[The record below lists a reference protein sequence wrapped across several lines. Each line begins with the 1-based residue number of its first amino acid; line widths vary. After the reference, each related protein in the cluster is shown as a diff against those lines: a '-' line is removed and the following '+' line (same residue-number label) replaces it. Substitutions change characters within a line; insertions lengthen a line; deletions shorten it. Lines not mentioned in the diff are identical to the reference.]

1 MSVRK
6 WRWRIF
12 ADPSPDEIRCMSPWL
27 AVIVALA
34 LGGAATAY
42 LWNVRRRQDAA
53 AAGIAAL
60 SAMRWR
66 EFSHFVLDA
75 MRHRG
80 YDVLTP
86 DDEAERG
93 QQSEFLLAGQGKRWL
108 LSCKHGSAY
117 RLSPQA
123 VAELAGNLR
132 FQGASG
138 GFLVTPGHI
147 EADSRKPAR
156 EANIELIDGSALW
169 PEVAPLLPH
178 SLTEEVQQ
186 AADAHAKRQITFS
199 WLAAVAVGVVLA
211 LTGLGREPAGPEPV
225 VQATVASARPAV
237 AKPAP
242 VQAEPAT
249 TSASTLEPDVAA
261 EDLQRKEVAET
272 LSSLPGIE
280 RAIWSTRSTLVVHL
294 VDGNADRLTEICA
307 ALERYEALRTSRV
320 QLQPPDGSEARV
332 RFIQCRTY

>member
-1 MSVRK
+1 MSL
-6 WRWRIF
+6 
-12 ADPSPDEIRCMSPWL
+12 WL

-53 AAGIAAL
+53 AAGINAL

-93 QQSEFLLAGQGKRWL
+93 QQSEFLLTGHGKRWL

-117 RLSPQA
+117 RLSQQA
-123 VAELAGNLR
+123 VAELAANLR
-132 FQGASG
+132 FQGATG

-147 EADSRKPAR
+147 EADARKSAR
-156 EANIELIDGSALW
+156 EANIELIDGDKLW
-169 PEVAPLLPH
+169 PEVAPLLPP

-186 AADAHAKRQITFS
+186 GADANAKRQITFS
-199 WLAAVAVGVVLA
+199 WLAALALGVVLA
-211 LTGLGREPAGPEPV
+211 LTGLGRDAPAPAPVPMANIAATPPAQSAASDSTPAGP
-225 VQATVASARPAV
+225 VAAGGSPPASD
-237 AKPAP
+237 
-242 VQAEPAT
+242 E
-249 TSASTLEPDVAA
+249 AA
-261 EDLQRKEVAET
+261 EDLQRKEVTDT

-280 RAIWSTRSTLVVHL
+280 RALWLTRSTLVVHL
-294 VDGNADRLTEICA
+294 VDGEADRLTEICA
-307 ALERYEALRTSRV
+307 ALERYEALRTARV
-320 QLQPPDGSEARV
+320 QLQPPEGSQARV

>member
-1 MSVRK
+1 MSL
-6 WRWRIF
+6 
-12 ADPSPDEIRCMSPWL
+12 WL

-53 AAGIAAL
+53 AAGINAL

-80 YDVLTP
+80 YDILTP
-86 DDEAERG
+86 GDEAERG
-93 QQSEFLLAGQGKRWL
+93 QQSEFLLTGRGERWL

-117 RLSPQA
+117 RLSQQA
-123 VAELAGNLR
+123 VAELAANLR
-132 FQGASG
+132 FQGATG

-147 EADSRKPAR
+147 EADARKSAR
-156 EANIELIDGSALW
+156 EANIELIDGDKLW
-169 PEVAPLLPH
+169 PEVAPLLPP

-186 AADAHAKRQITFS
+186 GADANAKRQITFS
-199 WLAAVAVGVVLA
+199 WLAALAVGLVLA
-211 LTGLGREPAGPEPV
+211 LTGLGRD
-225 VQATVASARPAV
+225 ASAPPPTSLANITATPPAQPN
-237 AKPAP
+237 PAP
-242 VQAEPAT
+242 ATSPSVAEGSSVPA
-249 TSASTLEPDVAA
+249 PDEAA
-261 EDLQRKEVAET
+261 EDLQRKEVTDT

-280 RAIWSTRSTLVVHL
+280 RALWLTRSTLVVHL
-294 VDGNADRLTEICA
+294 VDGEADRLTEICA
-307 ALERYEALRTSRV
+307 ALERYEALRTARV
-320 QLQPPDGSEARV
+320 QLQPPEGSQARV

>member
-1 MSVRK
+1 
-6 WRWRIF
+6 
-12 ADPSPDEIRCMSPWL
+12 MSPWL
-27 AVIVALA
+27 AAIVVLV

-53 AAGIAAL
+53 AAGINAL

-93 QQSEFLLAGQGKRWL
+93 QQSEFLLSGHGKRWL

-117 RLSPQA
+117 RLSQQA

-132 FQGASG
+132 FQGATG

-147 EADSRKPAR
+147 EADARKSAR
-156 EANIELIDGSALW
+156 AANIELIDGNALW
-169 PEVAPLLPH
+169 PEVAPLLPP
-178 SLTEEVQQ
+178 SLTDEVQHL
-186 AADAHAKRQITFS
+186 ADANARRQVTIA
-199 WLAAVAVGVVLA
+199 WLAALAIGAVLVL
-211 LTGLGREPAGPEPV
+211 LGLARNPPEPASTEV
-225 VQATVASARPAV
+225 TTVAT
-237 AKPAP
+237 P
-242 VQAEPAT
+242 VQAPAMQIAEPAPT
-249 TSASTLEPDVAA
+249 VAATPASAPDVEA
-261 EDLQRKEVAET
+261 EDLQRKQVAET

-280 RAIWSTRSTLVVHL
+280 RALWSTRSTLVVHL
-294 VDGNADRLTEICA
+294 VDGETDRLTEVCA
-307 ALERYEALRTSRV
+307 ALERHEALRTSRV
-320 QLQPPDGSEARV
+320 QLQPPEGSEARV

>member
-1 MSVRK
+1 
-6 WRWRIF
+6 
-12 ADPSPDEIRCMSPWL
+12 MSPWL

-34 LGGAATAY
+34 LGSAATAY

-93 QQSEFLLAGQGKRWL
+93 QQSEFLLSGHGKRWL

-132 FQGASG
+132 FQGATG

-147 EADSRKPAR
+147 EADARKPAR
-156 EANIELIDGSALW
+156 NANIELIDGDGLW

-178 SLTEEVQQ
+178 SLTEEVQRG
-186 AADAHAKRQITFS
+186 ADANAKRQITFA
-199 WLAAVAVGVVLA
+199 WLAALAVGLILA
-211 LTGLGREPAGPEPV
+211 LTGLGRDAGEPV
-225 VQATVASARPAV
+225 AATSIVAAPSTPPPAV
-237 AKPAP
+237 AATADPAA
-242 VQAEPAT
+242 VATSPAGAD
-249 TSASTLEPDVAA
+249 ASVTEPDEAA

-280 RAIWSTRSTLVVHL
+280 RALWLTRSTLVVHL
-294 VDGNADRLTEICA
+294 VDGTADRLTEICA
-307 ALERYEALRTSRV
+307 ALERYEGLRTSRV
-320 QLQPPDGSEARV
+320 QLQPPEGSEARV

>member
-1 MSVRK
+1 MSL
-6 WRWRIF
+6 
-12 ADPSPDEIRCMSPWL
+12 WL

-42 LWNVRRRQDAA
+42 LWNVRRRQEAA

-93 QQSEFLLAGQGKRWL
+93 QQSEFLLSGHGKRWL

-132 FQGASG
+132 FQGAAG
-138 GFLVTPGHI
+138 GFLVTPGQV
-147 EADSRKPAR
+147 EAEARRPAR
-156 EANIELIDGSALW
+156 EANIELIDGSGLW

-178 SLTEEVQQ
+178 SLTEEVQRG
-186 AADAHAKRQITFS
+186 ADANAKRQITFS
-199 WLAAVAVGVVLA
+199 WIAALALGVVLA
-211 LTGLGREPAGPEPV
+211 LTGLGRDAVEPV
-225 VQATVASARPAV
+225 AATPIAAAPSAPTPPAAVGTASPSTTPA
-237 AKPAP
+237 ADT
-242 VQAEPAT
+242 PAT
-249 TSASTLEPDVAA
+249 GPDEAA

-280 RAIWSTRSTLVVHL
+280 RALWLTRSTLVVHL
-294 VDGNADRLTEICA
+294 VDGEADRLTEICA
-307 ALERYEALRTSRV
+307 ALERYEGLRTSRV
-320 QLQPPDGSEARV
+320 QLQPPEDSEARV

>member
-1 MSVRK
+1 MSL
-6 WRWRIF
+6 
-12 ADPSPDEIRCMSPWL
+12 WL

-53 AAGIAAL
+53 AAGISAL

-93 QQSEFLLAGQGKRWL
+93 QQSEFLLSGHGKRWL

-117 RLSPQA
+117 RLSQQA
-123 VAELAGNLR
+123 VAELAANLR
-132 FQGASG
+132 FQGATG

-147 EADSRKPAR
+147 EVDARKSAR
-156 EANIELIDGSALW
+156 EANIELIDGDSLW
-169 PEVAPLLPH
+169 PEVAPLLPP
-178 SLTEEVQQ
+178 SLTEEVQRG
-186 AADAHAKRQITFS
+186 ADANAKRQITFS
-199 WLAAVAVGVVLA
+199 WLAALAVGVILA
-211 LTGLGREPAGPEPV
+211 LAGLGRDAPAP
-225 VQATVASARPAV
+225 TTTASITAA
-237 AKPAP
+237 PAP
-242 VQAEPAT
+242 VQPAVANPDSPPLPPVADGEPQ
-249 TSASTLEPDVAA
+249 LEADLAA
-261 EDLQRKEVAET
+261 EDLQRKDVTDT
-272 LSSLPGIE
+272 LSSLPGID
-280 RAIWSTRSTLVVHL
+280 RAIWLTRSTLVVYL
-294 VDGNADRLTEICA
+294 LDGETDRLTEICA
-307 ALERYEALRTSRV
+307 ALDRYEALRTSRV
-320 QLQPPDGSEARV
+320 QLQPPEGSEARV

>member
-1 MSVRK
+1 
-6 WRWRIF
+6 
-12 ADPSPDEIRCMSPWL
+12 MSPWL

-53 AAGIAAL
+53 AAGISAL

-93 QQSEFLLAGQGKRWL
+93 QQSEFLLSGHGKRWL

-117 RLSPQA
+117 RLSRQA
-123 VAELAGNLR
+123 VAELAANLR
-132 FQGASG
+132 FQGVTG

-147 EADSRKPAR
+147 EADARKSAR
-156 EANIELIDGSALW
+156 EANIELIDGDSLW
-169 PEVAPLLPH
+169 PEVAPLLPP
-178 SLTEEVQQ
+178 SLTEEVQRG
-186 AADAHAKRQITFS
+186 ADSNARRQITFS
-199 WLAAVAVGVVLA
+199 WLAALAVGVVLA
-211 LTGLGREPAGPEPV
+211 LTGLGRDLPPPATARRTVAAVTAPSQPV
-225 VQATVASARPAV
+225 VANPNAASIPPASPGT
-237 AKPAP
+237 PASE
-242 VQAEPAT
+242 A
-249 TSASTLEPDVAA
+249 DVAA
-261 EDLQRKEVAET
+261 EDLQRKEVVDT

-280 RAIWSTRSTLVVHL
+280 RALWLTRSTLVVYL
-294 VDGNADRLTEICA
+294 VDGETDRLTEVCA
-307 ALERYEALRTSRV
+307 ALDRYEALRTSRV
-320 QLQPPDGSEARV
+320 QLQPPQDSEARV

>member
-1 MSVRK
+1 
-6 WRWRIF
+6 
-12 ADPSPDEIRCMSPWL
+12 MSPWL
-27 AVIVALA
+27 AVIVVLV

-42 LWNVRRRQDAA
+42 LWKVRRRQDAA
-53 AAGIAAL
+53 AAGINAL

-93 QQSEFLLAGQGKRWL
+93 QQSEFLLSGHGKRWL

-117 RLSPQA
+117 RLSQQA

-132 FQGASG
+132 FQGATG

-147 EADSRKPAR
+147 EADARKAAR
-156 EANIELIDGSALW
+156 EANIELIDGNALW
-169 PEVAPLLPH
+169 PEVAPLLPP
-178 SLTEEVQQ
+178 SLTEEVQHL
-186 AADAHAKRQITFS
+186 ADANAKRQVTIA
-199 WLAAVAVGVVLA
+199 WLAALAIGAVLVL
-211 LTGLGREPAGPEPV
+211 LGLARNPPEPASTEV
-225 VQATVASARPAV
+225 TTVATPVRAPAMQV
-237 AKPAP
+237 
-242 VQAEPAT
+242 AEPAPT
-249 TSASTLEPDVAA
+249 VAATPASAPDVEA
-261 EDLQRKEVAET
+261 EDLQRKQVAET

-280 RAIWSTRSTLVVHL
+280 RALWSTRSTLVVHL
-294 VDGNADRLTEICA
+294 VDGETDRLTEVCA
-307 ALERYEALRTSRV
+307 ALERHEALRTSRV
-320 QLQPPDGSEARV
+320 QLQPPEGSEARV